1 MEINKRLILKENVDS
16 DIRSNDT
23 LRSPE
28 PGVAYVYETDKV
40 YFNNAVLPQ
49 GGGPVVPQEADVLNS
64 QPLG

>member
-49 GGGPVVPQEADVLNS
+49 GGGVPVEVLDLTRQDV
-64 QPLG
+64 G

>member
-49 GGGPVVPQEADVLNS
+49 GGGGPVEVLDLTRQDV
-64 QPLG
+64 G